1 MKLDS
6 LNNSVKEIQN
16 KSASKKQ
23 PNPLEDMLSTML
35 GVIQR
40 FEKNGNG
47 TYKNTRDIIDILKN
61 FVTDFIKNEEQKKII
76 MGGN

>member
-47 TYKNTRDIIDILKN
+47 TYKNTRDRIDILKN
-61 FVTDFIKNEEQKKII
+61 IITDMMKFENQNRII

>member
-6 LNNSVKEIQN
+6 LNNSVKEIHN

-23 PNPLEDMLSTML
+23 PTDLEDMLSTML
-35 GVIQR
+35 VVIQR

-47 TYKNTRDIIDILKN
+47 TYKNTRDRIDILKN
-61 FVTDFIKNEEQKKII
+61 FVTDFIKDEEQKKII

>member
-23 PNPLEDMLSTML
+23 PTDLEDMLSTML

-47 TYKNTRDIIDILKN
+47 TYKNTRDRIDILKN
-61 FVTDFIKNEEQKKII
+61 FVTDFIKDEEQKQII

>member
-6 LNNSVKEIQN
+6 LNNSVKEIHN

-23 PNPLEDMLSTML
+23 PTDLEDMLSTML

-47 TYKNTRDIIDILKN
+47 TYKNTRDRIDILKS
-61 FVTDFIKNEEQKKII
+61 FISDFIKYEENAKLLR
-76 MGGN
+76 GGQ

>member
-6 LNNSVKEIQN
+6 LNNSVKEIHN
-16 KSASKKQ
+16 KSASKQQ
-23 PNPLEDMLSTML
+23 PTDLEDMLSTML

-47 TYKNTRDIIDILKN
+47 TYKNTRDRIDILKN
-61 FVTDFIKNEEQKKII
+61 FVTDFIKDEEQKKII

>member
-23 PNPLEDMLSTML
+23 PTDLEDMLSTML

-47 TYKNTRDIIDILKN
+47 TYKNTRDRIDILKS
-61 FVTDFIKNEEQKKII
+61 FIRDFIKYEENAKLLR
-76 MGGN
+76 GGQ